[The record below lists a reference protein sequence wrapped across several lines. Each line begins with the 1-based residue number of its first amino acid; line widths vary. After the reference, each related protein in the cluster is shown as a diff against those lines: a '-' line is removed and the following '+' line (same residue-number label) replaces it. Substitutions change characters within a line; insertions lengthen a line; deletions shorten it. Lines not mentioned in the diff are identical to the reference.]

1 VKKHTLTSIALAA
14 SLFLLTG
21 CQAATEEPDTS
32 TETSE
37 PAEQSPSFSLEIT
50 NQLGIE
56 GVSPELI
63 VDPSGGYLLITT
75 GLGQDR
81 VYRSADGVTFTPEPS
96 IQVPMGSDYSLIQ
109 KPDGTWLLYYVTF
122 DGPPTAPGQPMDP
135 STAIKTVMVSQAA
148 DLSLF
153 PQGTP
158 TGIKQEQPGPAW
170 GVPDTYIA
178 PDGSYHMMWVDRAEG
193 ENWEVLRTASSPD
206 GLTFTANEG
215 FVISDGYVDPFMLR
229 AEEGNWVLL
238 LSTSPGKAPQKI
250 YVATSTDGIEWD
262 INPTPLME
270 DASKNYLDPTAVP
283 TGANDWLVVLST
295 AEKDNAISGPHQY
308 LSGMLTEK

>member
-1 VKKHTLTSIALAA
+1 MNKFTLTGIALVT

-21 CQAATEEPDTS
+21 CQAGAEEPDMPV
-32 TETSE
+32 ETSE
-37 PAEQSPSFSLEIT
+37 PAEQSPSFSLEIS

-81 VYRSADGVTFTPEPS
+81 VYRSMDGVTFTPEPS

-122 DGPPTAPGQPMDP
+122 DGPPPAPGQPMDP
-135 STAIKTVMVSQAA
+135 STAIKTVMVSQSP
-148 DLSLF
+148 DLSSF
-153 PQGTP
+153 PPGTP
-158 TGIKQEQPGPAW
+158 TGIKQDQPGPAW

-178 PDGSYHMMWVDRAEG
+178 PDGTYQMMWVDRAEG
-193 ENWEVLRTASSPD
+193 ENWEVLRTAQSTD
-206 GLTFTANEG
+206 GLTFTANDG
-215 FVISDGYVDPFMLR
+215 FIISDGYVDPFMLR
-229 AEEGNWVLL
+229 AEEGDWVLL
-238 LSTSPGKAPQKI
+238 LSTTPGRLPQKL
-250 YVATSTDGIEWD
+250 YVATSTDGVEWD
-262 INPTPLME
+262 IDPTPLIEEETM
-270 DASKNYLDPTAVP
+270 NYLDPAAVP
-283 TGANDWLVVLST
+283 TGENTWLIVIST

-308 LSGMLTEK
+308 VSGTLTEK